1 MEFKVGDWVRSNV
14 FGIGK
19 IDSLH
24 KGCTTTVRVKGWYTR
39 DTIDNTR
46 NYDINIQHCE
56 LWKPKVGEYCWF
68 LTCNS
73 GYELGQFVEI
83 LSNGKF
89 RYRLNSTNSLFNC
102 SHCEPFIGTLP
113 SFIKEL

>member
-39 DTIDNTR
+39 DTRDNTR

-56 LWKPKVGEYCWF
+56 LWQPKVGEWVWSQVLDYKIPTIIEATQQHIDEDW
-68 LTCNS
+68 
-73 GYELGQFVEI
+73 
-83 LSNGKF
+83 
-89 RYRLNSTNSLFNC
+89 LNSSN
-102 SHCEPFIGTLP
+102 CEPLIGELP
-113 SFIKEL
+113 SFIKETK